1 MIKTYFIYLLS
12 LSTALYAQS
21 TLPDCA
27 VLDLEGVGVD
37 SVTSRTLSEKV
48 RTEVFQSGA
57 VRLVERNRMDE
68 ILSEQGFQQTGCAS
82 SECRVETG
90 RLLGVSQL
98 IVGTVSMLAS
108 SHTWSI
114 SLSLLDVETGAVLQM
129 KQWTGNEGVEQV
141 LQVGIP
147 VVTHELLQPAPVPQ
161 APVTALQTPAQA
173 TPVTAPPPM
182 EESSENFMPLGFAF
196 LYPIQIPFSHT
207 PVYGLSINVLYGQH
221 YRIYGLAAGLASQV
235 EERMY
240 GAQVGFY
247 NSSLGQMWGMQAG
260 VINQAK
266 EVRGVQVGLV
276 NDCEVLQGVQIG
288 LINRVRS
295 RTTLNGWVPIINVG
309 F

>member
-1 MIKTYFIYLLS
+1 MMKKYS
-12 LSTALYAQS
+12 LSVLCLSAALYAQS

-68 ILSEQGFQQTGCAS
+68 ILAEQGFQQTGCAS

-108 SHTWSI
+108 SQTWSI

-129 KQWTGNEGVEQV
+129 KQWTGNDGVEQV

-147 VVTHELLQPAPVPQ
+147 EVTRELLKPIPPPQ
-161 APVTALQTPAQA
+161 APVTAPLIPQQLPVPAPSSADQ
-173 TPVTAPPPM
+173 
-182 EESSENFMPLGFAF
+182 SSENFMPLGFAF
-196 LYPIQIPFSHT
+196 LYPIQIPFAHT
-207 PVYGLSINVLYGQH
+207 PVYGLSINVLYGKH
-221 YRIYGLAAGLASQV
+221 HRIYGLAAGLASHV

-247 NSSLGQMWGMQAG
+247 NSSLGEVWGMQAG
-260 VINQAK
+260 VINQAN
-266 EVRGVQVGLV
+266 EVRGVQFGLV
-276 NDCEVLQGVQIG
+276 NDCAVLKGVQIG
-288 LINRVRS
+288 LINRVRT

>member
-1 MIKTYFIYLLS
+1 MIKARFILVLC

-68 ILSEQGFQQTGCAS
+68 ILAEQGFQQTGCAS

-90 RLLGVSQL
+90 RLLGVSHL

-129 KQWTGNEGVEQV
+129 KQWTGNDGVEQV

-147 VVTHELLQPAPVPQ
+147 AVTHELLQPDPVPQ
-161 APVTALQTPAQA
+161 TTVTAPQTPTQA
-173 TPVTAPPPM
+173 TPVTAPPSM
-182 EESSENFMPLGFAF
+182 EQSSENFMPLGFAF
-196 LYPIQIPFSHT
+196 LYPIQIPFAHT

-221 YRIYGLAAGLASQV
+221 RRIYGLAAGLASHV

-247 NSSLGQMWGMQAG
+247 NSSIGELWGMQAG
-260 VINQAK
+260 VINQAN
-266 EVRGVQVGLV
+266 EVRGVQFGLV
-276 NDCEVLQGVQIG
+276 NDCVILKGVQIG
-288 LINRVRS
+288 LINRVRT
-295 RTTLNGWVPIINVG
+295 RAKLNGWVPIINVG